1 MADES
6 VSAKPG
12 PLRAVDL
19 DLNHIPDA
27 AMTVAVLAL
36 FADGTTAIRN
46 IHNWRVKE
54 TDRLDAMSRE
64 LRKLGAEVEEGAD
77 YLTITPPKQLRSATI
92 DTYGDHRMAMCF
104 SLAALGGVAITIN
117 DPEVVSKTFPD
128 YFAQLDALA
137 QH

>member
-1 MADES
+1 MISSKRFEDLA
-6 VSAKPG
+6 VSWPNFS
-12 PLRAVDL
+12 D
-19 DLNHIPDA
+19 
-27 AMTVAVLAL
+27 
-36 FADGTTAIRN
+36 
-46 IHNWRVKE
+46 
-54 TDRLDAMSRE
+54 DRLTSSSIVDYFQS
-64 LRKLGAEVEEGAD
+64 EGAD